1 MPREMPAIRLICSF
15 KIRLESYSLIF
26 FLAIFDGTKTP
37 LPTKKT
43 KTFWN
48 QKTQKRTPG
57 KKQKRVLNEVQG
69 STYIPKRWHR
79 KTCRSGCK
87 PKASVTKCEDTDAK
101 NHTRLKKSSPYEVK
115 VNLDSQNPGRKKE
128 RSLSPDPDPLQ
139 NDALKKLRATERTQ
153 AQKRDIAMTD
163 EERGAEE
170 ERIRCDNQR
179 T

>member
-1 MPREMPAIRLICSF
+1 M
-15 KIRLESYSLIF
+15 
-26 FLAIFDGTKTP
+26 
-37 LPTKKT
+37 
-43 KTFWN
+43 
-48 QKTQKRTPG
+48 
-57 KKQKRVLNEVQG
+57 QG
-69 STYIPKRWHR
+69 STYVPKRWHR

-87 PKASVTKCEDTDAK
+87 PKASVTKREDTDAK
-101 NHTRLKKSSPYEVK
+101 NHTRLKEKLSIPDE

-139 NDALKKLRATERTQ
+139 NDALKELRATERTQ
-153 AQKRDIAMTD
+153 AQKRDVAMTD